1 MTGAWLVVP
10 LLLGAYIVAIVEEWA
25 TMGRVRP
32 AAPLRAGLA
41 LLGRES
47 LVPRQPDRLLFE
59 TAPALLLVAAVLAAS
74 VLPLAPGSIMADL
87 DTGALF
93 VNAALAY
100 VLVALVMAGWA
111 PDGVYAMVAGWRF
124 LGQLVAYSMLIVMP
138 LTAVAMR
145 AQSLV
150 TTAIV
155 TSQAA
160 LWNIVAQPLGFVLF
174 CLAALAVCF
183 LPPFDLPTAPG
194 ELAGGV
200 LGEYTGDRLAVAPGA
215 ARPGGHAGDDD
226 HGLLPGRLARLR
238 PLAPAMG
245 LGERQDLARG
255 DAHARRRA
263 LRPAHPRRAPALLEL
278 ENGHPARARQHIL
291 GRDYPLDRPVRHH
304 DGGHIEPHREG

>member
-1 MTGAWLVVP
+1 MTGVWLVIP
-10 LLLGAYIVAIVEEWA
+10 LLFGAYCVAIVEEWSA
-25 TMGRVRP
+25 TGRVRP
-32 AAPLRAGLA
+32 AAPLQVALA

-74 VLPLAPGSIMADL
+74 VLPLAPDSIMADL
-87 DTGALF
+87 ATGALF

-150 TTAIV
+150 PTAIV
-155 TSQAA
+155 VAQAP
-160 LWNIVAQPLGFVLF
+160 LWNVVAQPLGFVLF

-183 LPPFDLPTAPG
+183 LPPFDLPTSPD
-194 ELAGGV
+194 LADGV
-200 LGEYTGDRLAVAPGA
+200 IGEYTGDRLAVM
-215 ARPGGHAGDDD
+215 
-226 HGLLPGRLARLR
+226 RLARLVLVVTLATTITVFYLGGWLGFGSWLSPWAWTAVKVLLVATLMLVVGR
-238 PLAPAMG
+238 YVPRVRDEHLLGWSWMYGIPLALVNIFWVGITLLIARYGITMGAM
-245 LGERQDLARG
+245 
-255 DAHARRRA
+255 
-263 LRPAHPRRAPALLEL
+263 
-278 ENGHPARARQHIL
+278 
-291 GRDYPLDRPVRHH
+291 
-304 DGGHIEPHREG
+304 